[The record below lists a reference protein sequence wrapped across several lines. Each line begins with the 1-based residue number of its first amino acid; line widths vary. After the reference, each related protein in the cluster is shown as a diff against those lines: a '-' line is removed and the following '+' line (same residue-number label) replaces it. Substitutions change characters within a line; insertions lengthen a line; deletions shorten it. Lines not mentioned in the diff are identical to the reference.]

1 MPRYTTIDG
10 KYTTQAVA
18 LLTRNQLLNHVCVA
32 TTNNDIHSY
41 VLQEEK
47 VPFFGIFVWWKD
59 NKYKF
64 MIQTNN

>member
-1 MPRYTTIDG
+1 MLRYTTIDG

-41 VLQEEK
+41 LLQEEK
-47 VPFFGIFVWWKD
+47 VPFFWDFCLMKG
-59 NKYKF
+59 
-64 MIQTNN
+64 